1 MSWRTWKMVED
12 RMRNAIIVRAGAAGH
27 ASRFTF
33 FGSASRAGDRAAT
46 ARPPP
51 PGGAA
56 AWAPRAVSTAEAAAA
71 VSPMSAAE
79 RLKTTAEYNAQR
91 DAYFARNCV
100 E

>member
-1 MSWRTWKMVED
+1 MSWRTWKMIEE
-12 RMRNAIIVRAGAAGH
+12 RMRNAIIVRAGATGH

-33 FGSASRAGDRAAT
+33 FGSASRKVT
-46 ARPPP
+46 ARPP

-56 AWAPRAVSTAEAAAA
+56 AWAPRAASTAEAEAAA
-71 VSPMSAAE
+71 SAMPAAE
-79 RLKTTAEYNAQR
+79 RLKMTAEYNAQR